1 MAESEARMFGII
13 NKIAIYLVVFTFAV
27 FKLEAIN
34 SAKQQLFQELY
45 RDGHGSSYSLGTQP
59 GAQFNAPTT
68 LLHTFVP
75 ASSGLSMIMG
85 SFAPEPG
92 RGGSV
97 ILKSS
102 PSQGNGIDQLYTR
115 QFFSGYRW
123 FWMELDG
130 QVVSSIQG
138 GFYDLSSMTLPSN
151 SSYTYNNHVFQLNWV
166 GPTAADYGT
175 KVVFKE
181 SMKLETMENSKGTT
195 LFEGNGTSAE
205 YVHQPRPG
213 SFLHFAFFG
222 SYPVGS
228 VRVDSGSGN
237 QYVPN
242 LSGVY
247 EAIGGIH
254 QSSDLDK
261 LRHLLVVRVPLIDRF
276 DKNLYKIKPNFA
288 PDITDGDGNI
298 IAWPKTDS
306 HLTIYGHNWSS
317 ETHQIIENEN
327 ILASDRV
334 IHWSDHHIHV
344 SLPSSL
350 LTTTEPCIDLEYRV
364 ESKVD
369 QGLASNVARTR
380 LVNANYNYSILC
392 DR

>member
-1 MAESEARMFGII
+1 MFGII
-13 NKIAIYLVVFTFAV
+13 IKVAIFLVVFNFAV
-27 FKLEAIN
+27 FELDATN
-34 SAKQQLFQELY
+34 SVRHQLFQELY

-59 GAQFNAPTT
+59 GSQFNAPTT
-68 LLHTFVP
+68 LLHTFKP

-102 PSQGNGIDQLYTR
+102 PFQGNGIEQLYTR

-123 FWMELDG
+123 FWMEHDG
-130 QVVSSIQG
+130 QVVSPVQG

-151 SSYTYNNHVFQLNWV
+151 SSYTYNNHVFQLTWV

-181 SMKLETMENSKGTT
+181 SMKMESMESSKGTIV
-195 LFEGNGTSAE
+195 FEGNGTSAMH
-205 YVHQPRPG
+205 VHKPRPG
-213 SFLHFAFFG
+213 SFMHFAFFG

-237 QYVPN
+237 QYIPN

-247 EAIGGIH
+247 EAIGGVH
-254 QSSDLDK
+254 QSSDPNK
-261 LRHLLVVRVPLIDRF
+261 LRHLLVVGVPLIDRF

-288 PDITDGDGNI
+288 PDIADSEGNI

-317 ETHQIIENEN
+317 ETHQIMENED
-327 ILASDRV
+327 IVEADRI
-334 IHWSDHHIHV
+334 IHWSDRHIHV
-344 SLPSSL
+344 SLPGSL
-350 LTTTEPCIDLEYRV
+350 LTTTEPCLDIEYRV

-369 QGLASNVARTR
+369 QGLASNIAQTR
-380 LVNANYNYSILC
+380 IVNANYNYSILC